1 MEALNELLTGGFEG
15 RQIWTEIKSLL
26 KWGQDKRLTKLEA
39 FAAHRQPSDVL
50 KAAKAAADQFPKE
63 YSRSG
68 PRDACAAF
76 LPNPGSTSL

>member
-1 MEALNELLTGGFEG
+1 MEALNELLTAGFEG

-50 KAAKAAADQFPKE
+50 KAAADQFPKE

-68 PRDACAAF
+68 PRDAWAAF